1 VTPLRIFVKRFEFTT
16 RADIEIDIPKPFRK
30 VGFEHFRLA
39 KPDYVMKLRPKLSF
53 TVVASLVI
61 AGLMALPLMAQNA
74 VERVARVNALAG
86 VASYS
91 TKGGAFQPLTIGTK
105 LHQGDTIKTTAG
117 SHVDID
123 LGGNVGI
130 VQVASQST
138 FVIDK
143 ITTTDAGP
151 ERLTQT
157 ELRVDAGA
165 IYCKI
170 NKLAKGSR
178 YEIASPKGIAG
189 IRGTAVYWTAD
200 GRLVVLDGVAAVAY
214 PNGAGGVDT
223 FLVHENETVAP
234 DDRPPHAAPM
244 DLLRDIIEALRDAA
258 THGIG
263 HDSPP
268 FVPPLDQLF
277 ISPTL
282 PVNAKAPT
290 VDEFPFPDGSGTTIK
305 K

>member
-1 VTPLRIFVKRFEFTT
+1 MPDRAGKKIISGWTLKLTFQRRLVKS
-16 RADIEIDIPKPFRK
+16 ASNN
-30 VGFEHFRLA
+30 FRLL
-39 KPDYVMKLRPKLSF
+39 KQIYVMKQSPGFLFKA
-53 TVVASLVI
+53 VASL
-61 AGLMALPLMAQNA
+61 ALFSLTVVSTVAQTP
-74 VERVARVNALAG
+74 VERIARVNAIAG

-91 TKGGAFQPLTIGTK
+91 TKGGAFVPLAVGTK
-105 LHQGDTIKTTAG
+105 LHQGDSVKTGGG

-130 VQVASQST
+130 VQVAPQST
-138 FVIDK
+138 FVLDK

-157 ELRVDAGA
+157 ELRVDGGA
-165 IYCKI
+165 IYAKI

-189 IRGTAVYWTAD
+189 IRGTAVYMTAD
-200 GRLVVLDGVAAVAY
+200 GRITVLDGMAAVAY
-214 PNGAGGVDT
+214 PNAAGGVDT
-223 FLVHENETVAP
+223 YLVHEGETVAP
-234 DDRPPHAAPM
+234 DDRPPHPASPEQ
-244 DLLRDIIEALRDAA
+244 LREALEALRDAG

-263 HDSPP
+263 TANPS
-268 FVPPLDQLF
+268 FTGTILFDQTF

-282 PVNAKAPT
+282 PVNGKGGDT
-290 VDEFPFPDGSGTTIK
+290 GSGEIPFPDEGIK

>member
-1 VTPLRIFVKRFEFTT
+1 LTFLP
-16 RADIEIDIPKPFRK
+16 
-30 VGFEHFRLA
+30 RLVMSA
-39 KPDYVMKLRPKLSF
+39 ANILGWLNPENVMKLSPGFLSKAL
-53 TVVASLVI
+53 ASLAVVSI
-61 AGLMALPLMAQNA
+61 AVLPVAAQNP

-91 TKGGAFQPLTIGTK
+91 SKGGAFMPLAIGTR
-105 LHQGDTIKTTAG
+105 LHQGDTVKTGTG

-130 VQVASQST
+130 VQVAPQST
-138 FVIDK
+138 FVIDR

-165 IYCKI
+165 MYAKI

-178 YEIASPKGIAG
+178 YEVSSPKGVAG

-200 GRLVVLDGVAAVAY
+200 GRLTVLDGVAAVAY
-214 PNGAGGVDT
+214 PNAAGGVDT
-223 FLVHENETVAP
+223 FLVHENETVSP
-234 DDRPPHAAPM
+234 DDRPPHPASIE
-244 DLLRDIIEALRDAA
+244 LLRDVVEALRDAA

-263 HDSPP
+263 HDGPP
-268 FVPPLDQLF
+268 FVPPGIENNF

-282 PVNAKAPT
+282 PSNARGNPGGPVVN
-290 VDEFPFPDGSGTTIK
+290 PD
-305 K
+305 